1 MPMTQTRIVL
11 NPKYKPKAEEI
22 LEATGIDN
30 LSQLFTLLL
39 VNYGDCLVNCLK
51 HSHQL
56 PIQSSLVAQ
65 TPTQNPLQPPSIK
78 PQSSSQ
84 AKKFAPMGSF

>member
-1 MPMTQTRIVL
+1 MTQTRIVL

-39 VNYGDCLVNCLK
+39 VNYGDCLVNC
-51 HSHQL
+51 
-56 PIQSSLVAQ
+56 
-65 TPTQNPLQPPSIK
+65 
-78 PQSSSQ
+78 
-84 AKKFAPMGSF
+84 

>member
-1 MPMTQTRIVL
+1 MTQTRIVL

-56 PIQSSLVAQ
+56 PIQSPLVAQ
-65 TPTQNPLQPPSIK
+65 GATPSPTQPPSIL
-78 PQSSSQ
+78 PQSSPQ
-84 AKKFAPMGSF
+84 KKKFAPMGSF

>member
-1 MPMTQTRIVL
+1 MAQTRIVL

-22 LEATGIDN
+22 LEVTGIDS

-56 PIQSSLVAQ
+56 PRQSSLVAEASIKE
-65 TPTQNPLQPPSIK
+65 PNQPPSIK
-78 PQSSSQ
+78 PHESAQH
-84 AKKFAPMGSF
+84 KKFVPMSGF

>member
-1 MPMTQTRIVL
+1 MTQTRIVL

-56 PIQSSLVAQ
+56 VQ
-65 TPTQNPLQPPSIK
+65 TPTHLSNQPPSIK
-78 PQSSSQ
+78 PQPSPQ

>member
-1 MPMTQTRIVL
+1 MAQTRIVL
-11 NPKYKPKAEEI
+11 NPKYKPLAEEI
-22 LEATGIDN
+22 LEVTGIDN

-56 PIQSSLVAQ
+56 SRQSPLVAEAHSKEPNQ
-65 TPTQNPLQPPSIK
+65 LPSIK
-78 PQSSSQ
+78 PHESQ
-84 AKKFAPMGSF
+84 QHKKFVPMSGF

>member
-1 MPMTQTRIVL
+1 MTQTRIVL

-51 HSHQL
+51 HSHQV
-56 PIQSSLVAQ
+56 PIQS
-65 TPTQNPLQPPSIK
+65 PTQPPTILPPSS
-78 PQSSSQ
+78 PQK
-84 AKKFAPMGSF
+84 KKFAPMGSF